1 MEEDF
6 MELNNYKTVQ
16 IWLKELRSRYNTDE
30 INLRVELLTKF
41 CDFVAKNPD
50 ELVNEVYNF
59 ETHKPKLKNRKLY
72 NDKINEYLSGIVG
85 SATARDNYGNILE
98 GFFIYN
104 GVKIFRKRKVWTHP
118 GRISSK

>member
-72 NDKINEYLSGIVG
+72 NDIINEYLSGIVG